1 MNILII
7 HGPNMNLFGLRSAK
21 SNQNITLDK
30 INKHIRK
37 YVRNLKLEI
46 KIIQTHNE
54 DKVVSYLHRNRTK
67 FDGLILTP
75 GVWQKSAYILNDT
88 IELINLPYY
97 IIKLDQTE
105 TSSIFNTQLSIYEK
119 NIYKAFEVALNNF
132 LNVNE

>member
-1 MNILII
+1 MKILII

-21 SNQNITLDK
+21 LNENITLDK

-75 GVWQKSAYILNDT
+75 GVWQKNAYILNDT
-88 IELINLPYY
+88 IDLINLPYY
-97 IIKLDQTE
+97 IIKLDKTE
-105 TSSIFNTQLSIYEK
+105 ASSIFNTESSIYEK

-132 LNVNE
+132 INFNE

>member
-1 MNILII
+1 MKILII

-75 GVWQKSAYILNDT
+75 GVWQKSAYI
-88 IELINLPYY
+88 
-97 IIKLDQTE
+97 
-105 TSSIFNTQLSIYEK
+105 
-119 NIYKAFEVALNNF
+119 
-132 LNVNE
+132 